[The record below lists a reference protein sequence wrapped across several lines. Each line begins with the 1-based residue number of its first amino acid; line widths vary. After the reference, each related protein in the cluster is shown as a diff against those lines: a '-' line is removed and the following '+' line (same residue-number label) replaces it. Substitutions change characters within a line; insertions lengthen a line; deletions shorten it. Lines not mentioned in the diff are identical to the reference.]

1 MNEAW
6 TPQEIAAAETTL
18 RDVLA
23 GSLVMP
29 VVLVAHEIGLYDF
42 LGQKA
47 RSLAEVCERFQLEP
61 RAAEGMLSMCASAGI
76 LQQDQGRFELC
87 ALGRLFFLEDS
98 PYSFGAYWDMLL
110 KRRALFSYDSI
121 KDALLSGTPSFDRV
135 FQTTPHSEEEGWA
148 EAFTAAMHARGQAPA
163 RVWPTRVD
171 LSEHRVMLDIGGG
184 SGVYSLEAV
193 RKWPELS
200 AVVLEREPVCPAAQI
215 FIDKAGLQN
224 RVRTQ
229 PGDFWAEAELPQAD
243 LHFYSEV
250 FHNHSLEQ
258 CRLLSQKSFHQLPPG
273 GRIMIHEMLLDE
285 EKNGPLVAAAASVN
299 MLVWSPVGKQ
309 HTFKELRAVLEGV
322 GFQQVETTASSGY
335 FSITSARKRTEC

>member
-1 MNEAW
+1 MNQAS
-6 TPQEIAAAETTL
+6 TPEELATAETSL
-18 RDVLA
+18 RDLLA
-23 GSLVMP
+23 ASLVMP
-29 VVLVAHEIGLYDF
+29 VVLVAHEIGVYEF
-42 LGQKA
+42 LGQQA
-47 RSLAEVCERFQLEP
+47 RNLTEVCERFKLEP
-61 RAAEGMLSMCASAGI
+61 RAAEGMLSMCAAAG
-76 LQQDQGRFELC
+76 LLHHYEGRFELC
-87 ALGRLFFLEDS
+87 SLGRMFFLNDS

-121 KDALLSGTPSFDRV
+121 KDAILSGTPSFDRI

-193 RKWPELS
+193 RKWPDLS

-215 FIDKAGLQN
+215 FINKAGLQD
-224 RVRTQ
+224 RVRTH
-229 PGDFWAEAELPQAD
+229 PGDFWAEVDLPQAD

-258 CRLLSQKSFHQLPPG
+258 CRLLSQKSFAQLPPG

-309 HTFKELRAVLEGV
+309 HTFKELKAILEGV

-335 FSITSARKRTEC
+335 FSVTSARKVAQC